1 MAAASVRGLLL
12 ALSVTF
18 CAASPRSAAAVPRS
32 AAAPP
37 EGTVSFEIA
46 PNSWMLALLVSPL
59 RVVFDAKT
67 RSPLR
72 YEGPSPVMLESGS
85 QLESFDARIEYSERA
100 PVFR

>member
-1 MAAASVRGLLL
+1 M
-12 ALSVTF
+12 
-18 CAASPRSAAAVPRS
+18 PRS